1 MDEKTS
7 STGASA
13 VPQKEADRQVAAA
26 IGNLN
31 DEMTFSEFT
40 QGLAAIAVYKDPD
53 PYLPLHQKLESF
65 LVNSVFGKLTT
76 DKFVAAKVIVIQT
89 PAAKNLSSADVETKA
104 EVAGNSEPS
113 IDADG
118 GYENEARLRLMC
130 GFWGVNFL
138 HMLLETHDLIYN
150 NCCIKSKYFSFRF
163 TCHHNPTAIEGSGAC
178 GGEGC
183 VFSFLTKE

>member
-1 MDEKTS
+1 MRNRSCPAVSQIVSFTVFPPSVTVFTRKSTPIVDLQVDEKTS

-13 VPQKEADRQVAAA
+13 VPAKKEADRQVAVA

-40 QGLAAIAVYKDPD
+40 EGLAAIAVYKDPD

-76 DKFVAAKVIVIQT
+76 DKSSSQPKSSSSKT

-118 GYENEARLRLMC
+118 VAMNE
-130 GFWGVNFL
+130 GKT
-138 HMLLETHDLIYN
+138 E
-150 NCCIKSKYFSFRF
+150 S
-163 TCHHNPTAIEGSGAC
+163 
-178 GGEGC
+178 
-183 VFSFLTKE
+183 